1 MKKTITTLLA
11 IFILFTGFA
20 QKQDSSSRARKVRI
34 YKSTVVET
42 NGKLVEGYLSR
53 VTTDSIYIQPFSTSL
68 SQNYVLSPDQVQSMK
83 FKRKGR
89 VGRGALIGLGS
100 GAIFGTVLGFASGD
114 DNPDEYW
121 IFAMTAEEKAAG
133 GAIVY
138 GVLGAAAG
146 TLIGAL
152 TKKTF
157 IIEGKREKFQSNYN
171 RLAELAMTK

>member
-1 MKKTITTLLA
+1 M
-11 IFILFTGFA
+11 FTGFA
-20 QKQDSSSRARKVRI
+20 QKQDSSSRARKIRI
-34 YKSTVVET
+34 YKSTVIET

-68 SQNYVLSPDQVQSMK
+68 SENYVLSPEQVQSMK

-89 VGRGALIGLGS
+89 VGKGALIGLGA
-100 GAIFGTVLGFASGD
+100 GAIFGTVFGFASGD
-114 DNPDEYW
+114 DNPDQDW

-138 GVLGAAAG
+138 GVLGAVAG
-146 TLIGAL
+146 TLIGTL

-157 IIEGKREKFQSNYN
+157 LIEGKKEKFHSNYN